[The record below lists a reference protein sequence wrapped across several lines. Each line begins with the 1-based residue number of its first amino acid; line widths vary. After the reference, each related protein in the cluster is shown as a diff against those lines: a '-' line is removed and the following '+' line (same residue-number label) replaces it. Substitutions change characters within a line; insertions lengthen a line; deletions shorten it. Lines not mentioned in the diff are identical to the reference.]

1 MWYYTLPEIIYYIL
15 FYLNNLQ
22 MRKYLLLTGI
32 VCTIVSC
39 QKMNENKQTQTSE
52 ADTPSS
58 NSISSSAAKEKND
71 PDRKFIRTADIKFKV
86 ENVEKSTYN
95 IEDVCNN
102 HGGFVTYTNLT
113 SNVDEHTETNISKD
127 SLLETTLYTV
137 TNNITLRIP
146 NTKLDTTL
154 KDIAKN
160 VDYLDYR
167 IIKADD
173 MRLQIL
179 GNDFTQ
185 IRNTKNLTRLSNDI
199 EKNTKVLDQTTQAEE
214 VILSKQEIADN
225 AKLANLSLNDQIKF
239 STVNIAIYQ
248 RQGVKRNVVYNEK
261 NIDKYD
267 IGLGHKIIESVL
279 YGWKLLVILI
289 VSITKV
295 WGIALFA
302 GIAFAGYKWYTRK
315 RKSKQ

>member
-1 MWYYTLPEIIYYIL
+1 
-15 FYLNNLQ
+15 

-52 ADTPSS
+52 ADAPSS

-71 PDRKFIRTADIKFKV
+71 PERKFIRTADIKFKV

-95 IEDVCNN
+95 IEDVCNS

-113 SNVDEHTETNISKD
+113 SNIDEHTETNISKD
-127 SLLETTLYTV
+127 SILETIHYTV
-137 TNNITLRIP
+137 TNNITLRVP

-160 VDYLDYR
+160 IDYLDYR

-173 MRLQIL
+173 VSLQLL

-214 VILSKQEIADN
+214 VMLSKEEIVDN

-239 STVNIAIYQ
+239 STVSISIYQ
-248 RQGVKRNVVYNEK
+248 RQGVKKNVIFNED
-261 NIDKYD
+261 NNDKYE
-267 IGLGHKIIESVL
+267 IGFGYKIIESLL
-279 YGWKLLVILI
+279 YGWKILVILI
-289 VSITKV
+289 VSITKL

-302 GIAFAGYKWYTRK
+302 GIAFAGYKWYARNRK
-315 RKSKQ
+315 RK